1 MHLTDAVIR
10 RLEPPG
16 RGNKITYDDKVKG
29 LGARVTA
36 AGARSFV
43 LTYSVRGNGRQR
55 RYTIGS
61 CDDWTCVQAR
71 DKARDLK
78 RLIDDGGD
86 PLAEIEEQR
95 AAPTVADLVKRFEE
109 EHVSDLRPSSAASYR
124 TLLKYILSVGA
135 NIKVRDVRYEDIA
148 ALHRRIT
155 RAGHSYNANR
165 CLAVASR
172 MFSLAVRWGWRETN
186 PCKGVERNKEH
197 SRQRYLTADEMARL
211 TRALA
216 EFPDRDMADIVRLLL
231 LTGARK
237 SEILTMKWGSDLDL
251 SRGIW
256 TKPASRTKQNQPH
269 QVPLSA
275 PACQL
280 LSEIE
285 QRRAGN
291 RSEYVFPGTG
301 KHGHI
306 RYIFNAWRRLC
317 KAADIVNLRLHD
329 LRHSF
334 ASELVSSG
342 ASLPLIGALLGHSSP
357 ATTHRYAHLYPD
369 AQRAAVERVG
379 AAISNAGKK
388 PSEPLTFK
396 SRR

>member
-86 PLAEIEEQR
+86 PLANIEEQR

-135 NIKVRDVRYEDIA
+135 NVKVQDVRYEDIA
-148 ALHRRIT
+148 ALHRRLT

-216 EFPDRDMADIVRLLL
+216 EFPDRDMANIVRLLL

-237 SEILTMKWGSDLDL
+237 GEIVAIKWANLDL
-251 SRGIW
+251 SIGTW
-256 TKPASRTKQNQPH
+256 TKPASAVKQNRAH
-269 QVPLSA
+269 TVPLSA

-285 QRRAGN
+285 RRRAGN
-291 RSEYVFPGTG
+291 RSEYVFPGVG

-317 KAADIVNLRLHD
+317 KAAGIVNLRLHD

-342 ASLPLIGALLGHSSP
+342 ASLPLIGALLGHASP
-357 ATTHRYAHLYPD
+357 STTARYAHLYPD

-379 AAISNAGKK
+379 AVISNAGKK
-388 PSEPLTFK
+388 APAPTPL
-396 SRR
+396 RRRS

>member
-1 MHLTDAVIR
+1 MHLTDAAIR
-10 RLEPPG
+10 RLEPPE

-43 LTYSVRGNGRQR
+43 LTYSVRGTGRQR
-55 RYTIGS
+55 RYTLGS

-86 PLAEIEEQR
+86 PLANIEEQR

-135 NIKVRDVRYEDIA
+135 NVKVQDVRYEDIA
-148 ALHRRIT
+148 ALHRRLT

-216 EFPDRDMADIVRLLL
+216 EFPDRDMANIVRLLL

-237 SEILTMKWGSDLDL
+237 GEIVAIKWANLDL
-251 SRGIW
+251 SIGTW
-256 TKPASRTKQNQPH
+256 TKPASAVKQNRAH
-269 QVPLSA
+269 TVPLSA

-285 QRRAGN
+285 RRRAGN
-291 RSEYVFPGTG
+291 RSEYVFPGVG

-317 KAADIVNLRLHD
+317 KAAGIVNLRLHD

-342 ASLPLIGALLGHSSP
+342 ASLPLIGALLGHASP
-357 ATTHRYAHLYPD
+357 STTARYAHLYPD

-379 AAISNAGKK
+379 AVISNAGKK
-388 PSEPLTFK
+388 APEPTPL
-396 SRR
+396 RRRS